1 MKTVYEFKDEIYTNM
16 STLIKRNF
24 PADSA
29 EFYDY
34 LTDRL
39 GMVCM
44 DDFIKEYYKEYHN
57 EKSRTIKEI
66 IDNYYEGFIEGVED
80 NPNDY
85 DIIEHRLI
93 ED

>member
-1 MKTVYEFKDEIYTNM
+1 MKTVYEFEDKIYTNM

-29 EFYDY
+29 EFHDY

-39 GMVCM
+39 CTN
-44 DDFIKEYYKEYHN
+44 DFIEEYYKEYHN

-66 IDNYYEGFIEGVED
+66 IEDYYEGFVECIED

-85 DIIEHRLI
+85 DIIEHGLI